1 MGAGG
6 LDDRLRSAVRAG
18 DAEAVRDLLDKGAD
32 PDAPDADGLPVL
44 CLAVAAYDEPVAE
57 ALVEGGSDPD
67 LPLPDGTTPLWR
79 AVEGGSAAV
88 CSAVLGKEPRLRL
101 PEPECERLLS
111 CARSWYERGAAEEL
125 RRRTGTTGPATTI
138 RVLPRR
144 SSGWGRSAQASS
156 TTIAPTGCGG
166 GNGGRRTRTAGDDW
180 TAVIR
185 WNGAT
190 GRRYRA
196 ADPSSPGK
204 DVPLYTV

>member
-1 MGAGG
+1 MANAVPAGFPA
-6 LDDRLRSAVRAG
+6 ST
-18 DAEAVRDLLDKGAD
+18 
-32 PDAPDADGLPVL
+32 GLPTAAWH
-44 CLAVAAYDEPVAE
+44 CRAAYNEPVAE

-125 RRRTGTTGPATTI
+125 RRRTGTTGPATATTI

-144 SSGWGRSAQASS
+144 SSGWGRSAPASS

-196 ADPSSPGK
+196 ADPRSPGK